1 MKMNLRRKIY
11 SWYFAAL
18 LASVI
23 LIYAVSTPVDTP
35 ELIKTYMAILISTL
49 PVILFLEYGIFLRVE
64 RVSRAIKADKKTRP
78 ILDYGHDEITD
89 IADYINGSMK
99 NKFEMEATLAASKE
113 HVKNTLDD
121 APILVQRFEPS
132 GKLIYINNTYARH
145 FDILDRE
152 KFIAEENVFEFLARK
167 GYDFNLKKDLSVLTL
182 RNSHSENVYKRRSQP
197 GYMMWVNRAIF
208 DSVGNIVEYQVIGVD
223 ITRTKQLEEKL
234 TALTNNIS
242 TMVIW
247 VDKNLAIKYIS
258 DSVIE
263 IQPLFKDQNVDVK
276 TALEGIRMG
285 EVNLFDTLKECS
297 DGDDRIEDIIFIE
310 NKVKGFRWYNL
321 TIKPLESGYMI
332 LLDDVTEEIQ
342 NREKLIKQDL
352 MRDFTFNLIS
362 SITSCDLKDIKS
374 AIETFTKDVGNHL
387 GADTVIVSLYDKE
400 NARIVARWDSIKE
413 SHHFENP
420 PQFAL
425 NSRWW
430 NEKIEKHGGHYIFL
444 KDLSQIADVRVN
456 NLLSSH
462 NVKSVIAA
470 PVSFNHT
477 NIGTIFIE
485 SHKENDWCEIDAL
498 TVKMAGRLI
507 GMALRPAVTK
517 QRDGVRLD
525 KKII

>member
-11 SWYFAAL
+11 SWYL
-18 LASVI
+18 LALIASIV
-23 LIYAVSTPVDTP
+23 LIYAVSYPVDMSV
-35 ELIKTYMAILISTL
+35 LIKTYMAILISTL
-49 PVILFLEYGIFLRVE
+49 PVVMFLEYGVFLRVE
-64 RVSRAIKADKKTRP
+64 RVNRAIKAEKKPRP
-78 ILDYGHDEITD
+78 ILDYGHDEISD
-89 IADYINGSMK
+89 IAEYINGSMK
-99 NKFEMEATLAASKE
+99 NKTELEATLAASKE
-113 HVKNTLDD
+113 HVKNALDD
-121 APILVQRFEPS
+121 APILVQRFEPD
-132 GKLIYINNTYARH
+132 GKLIYINNTYAKH
-145 FDILDRE
+145 FDIPDRE
-152 KFIAEENVFEFLARK
+152 KFVAEENVFEFLARK
-167 GYDFNLKKDLSVLTL
+167 GYDFDLKKDLSVLTL
-182 RNSHSENVYKRRSQP
+182 RSPHSENVYKRRSQP
-197 GYMMWVNRAIF
+197 GHMMWVNRAVF

-247 VDKNLAIKYIS
+247 VDKNFAIRYVS
-258 DSVIE
+258 DSVVE
-263 IQPLFKDQNVDVK
+263 IQPLFKDENVDVK
-276 TALEGIRMG
+276 KALEGIRVG
-285 EVNLFDTLKECS
+285 EVNLFDTLRECS
-297 DGDDRIEDIIFIE
+297 DGDDRIEDIALIE

-321 TIKPLESGYMI
+321 TIKSLESGYMI

-342 NREKLIKQDL
+342 TREKLIKQDL

-362 SITSCDLKDIKS
+362 SITSCDLKDIKT
-374 AIETFTKDVGNHL
+374 AIQTFTKDVGAHL
-387 GADTVIVSLYDKE
+387 SADTVIVSLYDKE
-400 NARIVARWDSIKE
+400 NARLVARWDATKE
-413 SHHFENP
+413 DHHFETP
-420 PQFAL
+420 PQFVL
-425 NSRWW
+425 NSKWW
-430 NEKIEKHGGHYIFL
+430 NEKIEQHGGHYIFL
-444 KDLSQIADVRVN
+444 KDLSEVSDIKVN
-456 NLLSSH
+456 NLLLSH